1 MIIAFLALQIAG
13 LALTLWGSVILLRG
27 LFITDEEIKD
37 LTDLPIFPSKSSH
50 TNDGPLATVT
60 DPKKLEDYKDLYLHL
75 RKEERKKGRIA
86 LWLFIAGFAL
96 QLGGLVLLK
105 MLVWVCSLMK
115 TS

>member
-1 MIIAFLALQIAG
+1 MIIAFLVLQMAG

-27 LFITDEEIKD
+27 LFITDEEIKQ
-37 LTDLPIFPSKSSH
+37 LSDLPISVSNASFAE
-50 TNDGPLATVT
+50 GLPLASVNR
-60 DPKKLEDYKDLYLHL
+60 KKLTDYKDLFLHK
-75 RKEERKKGRIA
+75 RKTERKKGRTA

-96 QLGGLVLLK
+96 QLGGLVLPK